1 MAWCRPSVCREK
13 AQRLGAALLLQGR
26 AAVCRQPPAHRRTL
40 RCSGRRTGVASW
52 MASCHPGVHAE
63 QSLRAEQDTFGG
75 ACRKGQAKGA
85 RAKMG
90 LTDIG
95 HQGARHPGPKVHL
108 KLRAAC
114 SSRNCPQTAGICTL
128 DPRKGHVV
136 PAPLRGL
143 LCWDRQAGDSRSS
156 ETRSI
161 VLRGRCRCARARRT
175 VPPSVAPPPIVGP
188 AGRQSLPC
196 DATRPFSQLPH
207 RAGVLL
213 SHWSY

>member
-1 MAWCRPSVCREK
+1 MAWCRPSDCREK
-13 AQRLGAALLLQGR
+13 AQRLGTALLLQGR
-26 AAVCRQPPAHRRTL
+26 AGCCVPPAARAQAHAQVLRQAHR
-40 RCSGRRTGVASW
+40 SGKLDGKLAS
-52 MASCHPGVHAE
+52 GGTR
-63 QSLRAEQDTFGG
+63 RAEPTRDTFGG
-75 ACRKGQAKGA
+75 ACRKGA

-90 LTDIG
+90 LTNTGALGIK
-95 HQGARHPGPKVHL
+95 ARHPGPKVHL

-114 SSRNCPQTAGICTL
+114 SYRNCPQTAGICTL

-175 VPPSVAPPPIVGP
+175 VPPRVAPPPIVGP

-196 DATRPFSQLPH
+196 DATQPIYQLPH